1 MNRDQS
7 IDRKSF
13 ILGMMTA
20 FAECLAHECKRAAL
34 SSPFYAEDYP
44 EIQSEAERI
53 AHEHG
58 LLLWYEE
65 NADLPAL
72 KRVHWFVL
80 YKYPD
85 VLEEYKAIRKQGLNP
100 VWDLDAFSKWLSY
113 GTVWGEGAEKVVP
126 RMREETVKDEMPTVM
141 RILFKRGDWPIARS

>member
-1 MNRDQS
+1 MNSDQS

-13 ILGMMTA
+13 ILGMITA

-34 SSPFYAEDYP
+34 SPPFYPEDYP
-44 EIQSEAERI
+44 DVRSEAERI
-53 AHEHG
+53 AQEHG

-65 NADLPAL
+65 NPDLPPL

-85 VLEEYKAIRKQGLNP
+85 VLEEYKAIRKKGLNP

-113 GTVWGEGAEKVVP
+113 GTVWGEGAENVVP
-126 RMREETVKDEMPTVM
+126 RMREERVKEDMPTVM
-141 RILFKRGDWPIARS
+141 RILFKPGDWPIPRS